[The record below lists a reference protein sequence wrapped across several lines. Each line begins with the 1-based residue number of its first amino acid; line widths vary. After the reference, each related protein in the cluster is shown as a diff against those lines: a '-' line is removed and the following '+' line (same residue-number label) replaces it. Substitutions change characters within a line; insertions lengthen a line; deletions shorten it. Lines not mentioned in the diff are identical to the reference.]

1 MIEAQRRRLV
11 EGLKVYRLRL
21 MMGTSM
27 GCMHGFMWRQRWP
40 DFVQAMM
47 PMACLP
53 VEIAGHNRMWRRAV
67 IEGIKSDPAWQGGN
81 YKSQPVMGLSVAAS
95 LTQVVGAVPLYLQT
109 EYDSR
114 EDADVYIVER
124 IAASLQGPDA
134 NDIIYQFASSRIYNT
149 WPD

>member
-81 YKSQPVMGLSVAAS
+81 YKSQPVMGLRVGAR
-95 LTQVVGAVPLYLQT
+95 LLPVVGSQQPCLPQHYVPPAGA
-109 EYDSR
+109 DSL
-114 EDADVYIVER
+114 I
-124 IAASLQGPDA
+124 
-134 NDIIYQFASSRIYNT
+134 SSRT
-149 WPD
+149 LATTARAPRVGT